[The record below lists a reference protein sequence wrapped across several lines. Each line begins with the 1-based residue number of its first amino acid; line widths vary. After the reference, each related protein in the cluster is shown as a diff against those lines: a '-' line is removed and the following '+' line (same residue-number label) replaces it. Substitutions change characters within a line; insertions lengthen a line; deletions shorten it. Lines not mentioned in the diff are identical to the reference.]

1 MTLNERMNMLQTKFN
16 EKNEGIRDDSEMS
29 NEEYTRMLVNEA
41 YQSSEQALA
50 LKQRITDM
58 ERNQIQSAPN
68 PYSPDFMQF
77 TRESMAKNRGVN
89 SLLEMMNKS
98 NERLSKANEFETK
111 RNIGLARLGL
121 ENFQNQELYQRQ
133 QYEKEKLAKD
143 LLTQAN
149 INTVDDAVNEFGASL
164 LGTENPMNY
173 GFWDNVGANTAGFF
187 GTLSKGLATGVKGF
201 GDAVETGG
209 RVLSRALS
217 WSEDDPNLHRPEDG
231 EGFVANMKMLG
242 RRVAKDWQTSVEND
256 QLTKPFQEALN
267 WGGNKLLEIKR
278 DMRAESLNTLEDL
291 KRQWDQGGILSIEA
305 LSTFL
310 GMAGESF
317 INPETAAVIATGPL
331 GWGAK
336 AAAFAGVATSK
347 AEEMAIDRREA
358 EARMNGLPTTGLY
371 KDQIGLNEFLAQTPY
386 ALGYAGLNYLEING
400 LFKLMGSNFVP
411 KNFLKAD
418 IKQVADYAL
427 KRLPAEEMEAIAK
440 TGFKSAAENA
450 WSLNKLNPFIRKA
463 AEQAPEIVG
472 FGGLAKH
479 IGKQAVKGAV
489 GLAGKAAVR
498 AVPAGALEGGV
509 EYLQTH
515 LELAN
520 ARPDLSDPEKEKL
533 AREAGISGALVGGA
547 IGGTAGV
554 ARGAVQSTYN
564 FTKDSVDNAKHI
576 KSKEANRQ
584 TAQEL
589 AGMSDVKATTRTDSR
604 TPEVQ
609 SALDTIEKYTE
620 DIEDMNDTK
629 VKEISEALS
638 IIGQT
643 NNVDRL
649 SENTQ
654 EVIRNTVNKTLEL
667 RDIADTQERIN
678 RFKTFSALEK
688 VIMSK
693 HLGNTDFIE
702 KFIKGESST
711 YGTSNSRINNAG
723 DDVTEKNYKKFLN
736 LVKTVEESGVLFTK
750 SQANAVRLMASEV
763 KNNILRGYSNEGV
776 SNTSNDVFMFGRT
789 DTKNVKPS
797 MIQYLNALMSKATSK
812 EAIVNIKNRL
822 NSFKVSH
829 ANKLKLARYAKNYI
843 FKDTDGDVITVS
855 IPKLNPSGTIQKTQG
870 QVNKKDV
877 QDSHI
882 FHIHRQANKNKF
894 LQSIDS
900 ELERELNAIQTMEE
914 LANERLGTATTTK
927 AETKQEVKDEP
938 IVKKPSPDEKKQE
951 EVVST
956 KKEQENVK
964 AQPTKNKK
972 TEVNKDTETDEVPF
986 EEDEI
991 SKPNITSDTQVEQEK
1006 TDKDS
1011 LVNSSKEVKNKEK
1024 PTVENSNIVIGRNV
1038 EEAKKLAKE
1047 GKGLYTLRVYTSSDS
1062 GTDTISTLD
1071 KDHHFGNPF
1080 LSTRNFG
1087 SKGVGN
1093 DAEVSQ
1099 MYYDWLTTD
1108 KHNDIEPSRRE
1119 WIREQISKGNLDNV
1133 PLIYYTNTPINHA
1146 KMLDKIVR
1154 DRKQLGLDAK
1164 ETEEVYEEETDS
1176 DKNYTPILEYILPD
1190 EEIAEAVRQKENINS
1205 EGIVKLHE
1213 YFRDAINPEGRFQE
1227 KFDEGREALKKFFG
1241 KAYTDLTM
1249 KLRNIIPMQDTDHN
1263 LLNYT
1268 DSGGHIRIANAVHLL
1283 EDERAR
1289 ASILFRSL
1297 EWLMSSPMNFTNDYF
1312 ETREAIQKLFGIDEV
1327 PQHIVK
1333 ELQRGE
1339 FESSVLED
1347 IGHKVLND
1355 LGVKPLEDKISSEQ
1369 LSLIEQELGLYGVRL
1384 LLSEGYI
1391 TQHSFNRSEIDS
1403 KAENAEA
1410 VITYYKLGKKKIKED
1425 MLKRS
1430 KESNIYK
1437 DFLELADTLKADD
1450 IVVSSYLTEAPEKNF
1465 NRRTYI
1471 KGKGVVPITDVQVDA
1486 LNTIEQTPY
1495 VPLAKEKLAELINN
1509 ASFVRILKKAL
1520 GYKLIGNNEDNSN
1533 YTDPNYVIP
1542 SELDS
1547 VRGKNLEID
1556 NSIEHLQNYL
1566 NSEDSNNP
1574 IYFKAFM
1581 SKNSRYFLASS
1592 TINPQANKLHRFFVV
1607 PKQAMQTY
1615 EIKDGRVDDV
1625 FYQSM
1630 AQAFGFSTDKKSTKE
1645 AIAFGED
1652 LISKMLKM
1660 DEQARLDRVINIL
1673 QRPEKYSLNN
1683 TKIEI
1688 ENPSHAIMGLFAIND
1703 LANAIAENKD
1713 SFDTVLTNEIDAIN
1727 NGLILKT
1734 MQYASSPEIVDNLAA
1749 GGVVF
1754 GTTDI
1759 ARIND
1764 RYAQGENDLYK
1775 LFAKKIAELRDAF
1788 TPKFEH
1794 AFQFLK
1800 IPKSPVLEQMIKKIS
1815 PELIKDL
1822 QEAFTLTDEG
1832 NVSSKAR
1839 SLAKPTSTVFGYGS
1853 GDKSSV
1859 LNLVNELIYGGLRG
1873 VKSLPRLAFEYVYQ
1887 ENKEGEA
1894 AYNLFRDMLL
1904 ETAVANSG
1912 KNSLSPT
1919 QVQAIENEIK
1929 KALVSEKGIMEYK
1942 YTFKVP
1948 KRPSGDYTKITT
1960 VGHALKATYY
1970 SILKTPLINALDKMY
1985 PGMSGINDLI
1995 NTAVNSRLEAQNELY
2010 AKKKQEKL
2018 AKDNKKTLTI
2028 KEDKELWKEVEKEL
2042 PKPFFYFQPKSYKGT
2057 NAKVEM
2063 WDTKK
2068 VINPNFSQTL
2078 GVMRI
2083 NGVDTK
2089 GTFRFVSKTLNGK
2102 EKQRSDVGASANV
2115 GMIHQAD
2122 GVAMANTLNDE
2133 ATKNMGLLP
2142 IHDAV
2147 SVSSKNAKEANQTF
2161 NRVAYKD
2168 SMERDVLEQAVTMA
2182 KGTEVYSTPK
2192 KRGKPVEGLGDRLEL
2207 AHYVSMFNKI
2217 LLKNASV
2224 NYDNIQNGIEG
2235 SEYSEVKTIDS
2246 VKELKNLMATFNY
2259 YEAGDV
2265 GHNLDEKIPEAIEYF
2280 KSKGKEDVVAKL
2292 ERLNRKVNKPITIE
2306 NESKEATKK
2315 DLDNATKE
2323 IREIFSNSDPEVL
2336 GSYIK
2341 QATKTLEQEF
2351 STDYNE
2357 YANVNNINKMSID
2370 LLNLFSSGQVDN
2382 VEQFMREVIYNFDI
2396 DLVFQELPFKDSEQ
2410 AYEKPAVVRQAEKV
2424 LDNSVDALIEA
2435 VHSDIFSP
2443 DSPNYSAVGKYL
2455 LKKETQRVIKDEF
2468 DESIRLF
2475 KEPFIDLAFKLPILF
2490 AKYKENQ
2497 EKLKEIVGDLKTE
2510 AKKVIEKTKNKPNTL
2525 GTSNTERTLF
2535 RDDEVLIEDFDGNVE
2550 KIYEA
2555 QNTVRELDKLDG
2567 VYDEEHSKHLDN
2579 VLKEVV
2585 GVNPEAMKGLKVAL
2599 ENSEANENEGL
2610 YDLSNNKINISSGTN
2625 TSRVSPSRE
2634 ETYAHEI
2641 VHAMTVLGLK
2651 LLGLNSRSGQYLK
2664 AIHRQAI
2671 AKLSVEDF
2679 LPEVS
2684 TGSLEEDM
2692 KLAKRGYDY
2701 LKNNDERGLSEFI
2714 TMGLTNKKLVAK
2726 LKSIEFIQRENK
2738 KEGMNLFERMVEG
2751 VKDLMAN
2758 TFNLITKGAGR
2769 NKTLY
2774 DALLSASMKIAN
2786 ANNKVKATK
2795 AQRISTVGALIK
2807 GVIETGNERINA
2819 KVDNF
2824 IKYLAK
2830 EKLVFDVDMNSKS
2843 FFSRLK
2849 TIANMQILAVIDP
2862 ETREVLYKFLDKIQV
2877 AKYGGSLQTL
2887 SQDFHKPNKFG
2898 RTVEQFIATSNRID
2912 AAKMVERY
2920 ATAKALKEGFTK
2932 EPTKEESQ
2940 ALGKA
2945 IIDTDLD
2952 SLMDRYSLD
2961 DVYNMLSSESALEKE
2976 IKTIQGELQEAVKKD
2991 INLAKVPTKEFMTY
3005 VDNQSTG
3012 LAFYMVTNKVAM
3024 DGQFLNAENIAKM
3037 GETKYSVNKVDN
3049 KVIDLID
3056 KLTTL
3061 KALEMSTGVT
3071 TTLRDMIKTERKGV
3085 QGILTFI
3092 KNYKQDSDRK
3102 LFKNSSFNKVKG
3114 YRSEKL
3120 DNGTDF
3126 LIARAADADELKTEG
3141 YEPISNILDK
3151 DSTDSFSAPRQFY
3164 RNTWISSQPT
3174 WNKAAVK
3181 LTSLQS
3187 KGHTLAD
3194 LYVDDLVKGKNV
3206 SQEEYEKTLKNTT
3219 AKHRASLN
3227 RMFKEIIPPKQDNDI
3242 SLLPIIDSTGHFQQF
3257 RYVMSKALKTTAL
3270 GLDTDV
3276 FENLAIM
3283 ESTKFDKVKTAE
3295 HNAEIAD
3302 AIYEYWEENQDKKKL
3317 TPFVELA
3324 KYSANE
3330 RMRDIYRILPDSFL
3344 DRLKERFAGRPIMIR
3359 KDMINWLFGFR
3370 DIDISKTKP
3379 MQRIQN
3385 KHFRMAF
3392 KIGDALVRKLTKVA
3406 KAEVVVKSTK
3416 TILSNII
3423 SNLNQCI
3430 MQGCTPSQAFKDHME
3445 GINALSE
3452 YRDNAIRLKVLKNKK
3467 KMGEKINEAEYSNLK
3482 RSLNN
3487 SPVKDMIEW
3496 GMFSSIVEDVE
3507 YNDKQDAFDTKID
3520 KVRNRLP
3527 KPLKVG
3533 TDMLFIT
3540 KETTMYQTLAK
3551 VLQYS
3556 DFVSRYAL
3564 KKGLEAQGIKD
3575 KELIRD
3581 TIRDAFINYDLPMSP
3596 LRTALEQRGFFV
3608 FSKFFTRIQKVLTHD
3623 ILGRKPIQGL
3633 LGIIANSKLG
3643 TGLETPFDSSIIT
3656 KNYDVLTSNPVEM
3669 VVNAVTPAGLNYI
3682 PK

>member
-1 MTLNERMNMLQTKFN
+1 MTLNERMSMLQTKFN
-16 EKNEGIRDDSEMS
+16 EKNEGIHNDLEMS

-50 LKQRITDM
+50 LKQRILNM
-58 ERNQIQSAPN
+58 EQNQLQSTPN

-77 TRESMAKNRGVN
+77 THESMAKNKGVN

-98 NERLSKANEFETK
+98 NERISKSDEFETK
-111 RNIGLARLGL
+111 RNISLARLGL
-121 ENFQNQELYQRQ
+121 EKFQNQELRQRQ
-133 QYEKEKLAKD
+133 QYEKEKFAKK

-149 INTVDDAVNEFGASL
+149 INTVDDAVNDFGASL
-164 LGTENPMNY
+164 LGKEDPMNY
-173 GFWDNVGANTAGFF
+173 GFWDNVGANTVEFLGD
-187 GTLSKGLATGVKGF
+187 LSKGLAVGVKGL
-201 GDAVETGG
+201 GDVVETSG
-209 RVLSRALS
+209 RLASRALP
-217 WSEDDPNLHRPEDG
+217 WSEDDPTLHRPEDG

-267 WGGNKLLEIKR
+267 WGGNKLLEAKR
-278 DMRAESLNTLEDL
+278 DMRAESINTLEDL
-291 KRQWDQGGILSIEA
+291 KRQWDQGGILPIEA

-347 AEEMAIDRREA
+347 ASEMALDRREA
-358 EARMNGLPTTGLY
+358 EARMSGLPTNGLY

-472 FGGLAKH
+472 FGGLVKH
-479 IGKQAVKGAV
+479 IGKQAIKGTV

-520 ARPDLSDPEKEKL
+520 ARPDLSDSEKEKL

-554 ARGAVQSTYN
+554 ARGAVQSSYN

-589 AGMSDVKATTRTDSR
+589 AGMSDVKATTRTDNR

-620 DIEDMNDTK
+620 DLEDVNNVK
-629 VKEISEALS
+629 VKEIAEALS

-654 EVIRNTVNKTLEL
+654 EVIRNTVNKALEL
-667 RDIADTQERIN
+667 KNAANNQERIA

-688 VIMSK
+688 VIMSN
-693 HLGNTDFIE
+693 HLGDPKFIE
-702 KFIKGESST
+702 QFIKRDYST
-711 YGTSNSRINNAG
+711 YGTSNSRVNNAE
-723 DDVTEKNYKKFLN
+723 DDVTEKNYKKFLD

-829 ANKLKLARYAKNYI
+829 ANKLKLARYAKNYT

-855 IPKLNPSGTIQKTQG
+855 IPKLNPNGTIQKTQG

-882 FHIHRQANKNKF
+882 FHIHRQAVKNKF
-894 LQSIDS
+894 IQSIDS

-927 AETKQEVKDEP
+927 AETKQEVKDKP
-938 IVKKPSPDEKKQE
+938 IVKKPSSDEKKQE

-964 AQPTKNKK
+964 AQPTKNKE
-972 TEVNKDTETDEVPF
+972 TEVNKDAETDEVPF

-991 SKPNITSDTQVEQEK
+991 SKPSATSDTQVEQEK

-1011 LVNSSKEVKNKEK
+1011 LVNSSKEIKNKEK
-1024 PTVENSNIVIGRNV
+1024 PTVENSNIVIGKDV

-1047 GKGLYTLRVYTSSDS
+1047 GKGL
-1062 GTDTISTLD
+1062 
-1071 KDHHFGNPF
+1071 
-1080 LSTRNFG
+1080 
-1087 SKGVGN
+1087 
-1093 DAEVSQ
+1093 DA
-1099 MYYDWLTTD
+1099 
-1108 KHNDIEPSRRE
+1108 
-1119 WIREQISKGNLDNV
+1119 
-1133 PLIYYTNTPINHA
+1133 
-1146 KMLDKIVR
+1146 
-1154 DRKQLGLDAK
+1154 
-1164 ETEEVYEEETDS
+1164 EEVYEEETDS
-1176 DKNYTPILEYILPD
+1176 DENYTPILENILPE
-1190 EEIAEAVRQKENINS
+1190 EEIAGAVRQQAKIDTKEADEI
-1205 EGIVKLHE
+1205 IKLHE
-1213 YFRDAINPEGRFQE
+1213 HFKDVVNPEGRFQA
-1227 KFDEGREALKKFFG
+1227 KFSKGKEALEKFFG

-1249 KLRNIIPMQDTDHN
+1249 KLRNIIPMQDSDHN

-1268 DSGGHIRIANAVHLL
+1268 DSGGHIRIANAIHLL

-1289 ASILFRSL
+1289 ASVLFRSL

-1312 ETREAIQKLFGIDEV
+1312 ETREAIQKLFGVDEV
-1327 PQHIVK
+1327 PQHIIK

-1339 FESSVLED
+1339 FESSILENL
-1347 IGHKVLND
+1347 GHKVLND
-1355 LGVKPLEDKISSEQ
+1355 LGIKPLEDKISQEQ
-1369 LSLIEQELGLYGVRL
+1369 LSLVEQEIGLYGVRL

-1391 TQHSFNRSEIDS
+1391 TQHSFSRSEIDPN
-1403 KAENAEA
+1403 AENTEA
-1410 VITYYKLGKKKIKED
+1410 NITYYKLGRKKIRED

-1430 KESNIYK
+1430 KDSNIYK
-1437 DFLELADTLKADD
+1437 EFLELADALKTED

-1465 NRRTYI
+1465 KHRTYI
-1471 KGKGVVPITDVQVDA
+1471 KGRGVVPITDVQVDA
-1486 LNTIEQTPY
+1486 LNTIEQTPF
-1495 VPLAKEKLAELINN
+1495 VPLAKEKLTELTNN
-1509 ASFVRILKKAL
+1509 ASFIKILKKAL
-1520 GYKLIGNNEDNSN
+1520 GYKYIVNNEGNDN
-1533 YTDPNYVIP
+1533 YTDPNYILP

-1652 LISKMLKM
+1652 LVNKMLKM
-1660 DEQARLDRVINIL
+1660 DEQARLDRVLDIL

-1703 LANAIAENKD
+1703 LANAIAEGKS

-1734 MQYASSPEIVDNLAA
+1734 MQYASGPEIVDNLAA

-1754 GTTDI
+1754 GTTDTT
-1759 ARIND
+1759 RIND

-1775 LFAKKIAELRDAF
+1775 LFAKKITELKDQF
-1788 TPKFEH
+1788 VPDFGL

-1800 IPKSPVLEQMIKKIS
+1800 TPESKVFEQVINKIT
-1815 PELIKDL
+1815 PELTRDL

-1839 SLAKPTSTVFGYGS
+1839 SLVKPTSTVFGYGS

-1887 ENKEGEA
+1887 GNKEGEA

-1912 KNSLSPT
+1912 KSSLSPT

-1929 KALVSEKGIMEYK
+1929 KALVSDKGIMEYK

-1948 KRPSGDYTKITT
+1948 KKNGGEYTKTT
-1960 VGHALKATYY
+1960 TLGHALKAIYY
-1970 SILKTPLINALDKMY
+1970 SILKNPLIGALDSMY

-2010 AKKKQEKL
+2010 AKKKQEEL
-2018 AKDNKKTLTI
+2018 DRTGKKTLTI
-2028 KEDKELWKEVEKEL
+2028 EEDKKIWEEVEKVL

-2089 GTFRFVSKTLNGK
+2089 SNFKYVSKTLNGK
-2102 EKQRSDVGASANV
+2102 EKQRTDVGASANV

-2122 GVAMANTLNDE
+2122 GVAMANTLNNK
-2133 ATKNMGLLP
+2133 ATKDMGLLP

-2147 SVSSKNAKEANQTF
+2147 SVSSKNAKEANQVF
-2161 NRVAYKD
+2161 NKVSYED

-2182 KGTEVYSTPK
+2182 RGTEVYSVPTK
-2192 KRGKPVEGLGDRLEL
+2192 WGKQVEHLGDNLER

-2217 LLKNASV
+2217 LLQNASV

-2246 VKELKNLMATFNY
+2246 VEELKSLMATFNY
-2259 YEAGDV
+2259 YGDSESI
-2265 GHNLDEKIPEAIEYF
+2265 HDLDEKLPKAIEYF
-2280 KSKGKEDVVAKL
+2280 KSKGKDDVVAKL
-2292 ERLNRKVNKPITIE
+2292 ERINRKVNKTTVTE
-2306 NESKEATKK
+2306 KVSKEATKQ
-2315 DLDNATKE
+2315 DLDDATKE
-2323 IREIFSNSDPEVL
+2323 VKEIFSNSDPEVL
-2336 GSYIK
+2336 NSYIE
-2341 QATKTLEQEF
+2341 QTTK
-2351 STDYNE
+2351 D
-2357 YANVNNINKMSID
+2357 
-2370 LLNLFSSGQVDN
+2370 
-2382 VEQFMREVIYNFDI
+2382 
-2396 DLVFQELPFKDSEQ
+2396 
-2410 AYEKPAVVRQAEKV
+2410 
-2424 LDNSVDALIEA
+2424 
-2435 VHSDIFSP
+2435 
-2443 DSPNYSAVGKYL
+2443 
-2455 LKKETQRVIKDEF
+2455 
-2468 DESIRLF
+2468 
-2475 KEPFIDLAFKLPILF
+2475 
-2490 AKYKENQ
+2490 
-2497 EKLKEIVGDLKTE
+2497 
-2510 AKKVIEKTKNKPNTL
+2510 TL
-2525 GTSNTERTLF
+2525 GTSNTQRTLF

-2567 VYDEEHSKHLDN
+2567 VHDEEHSKHLDQ

-2625 TSRVSPSRE
+2625 TLRTSPSRE

-2641 VHAMTVLGLK
+2641 IHAMTVMGLK
-2651 LLGLNSRSGQYLK
+2651 ISGLNSRVGQYLK
-2664 AIHRQAI
+2664 TIHKQAI
-2671 AKLSVEDF
+2671 ARLTVENF

-2684 TGSLEEDM
+2684 SGNFEEDM
-2692 KLAKRGYDY
+2692 KIAKRDY
-2701 LKNNDERGLSEFI
+2701 NYFKNNDERGLSEFI

-2726 LKSIEFIQRENK
+2726 LKSIEFIQRENRK
-2738 KEGMNLFERMVEG
+2738 QGMNLFERMVEG

-2758 TFNLITKGAGR
+2758 AFNLITKGVGR
-2769 NKTLY
+2769 NKSLY
-2774 DALLSASMKIAN
+2774 DTLLSASMKIAN
-2786 ANNKVKATK
+2786 ANNKAKAAK

-2819 KVDNF
+2819 KVEEF
-2824 IKYLAK
+2824 IKDLV
-2830 EKLVFDVDMNSKS
+2830 ENKLVLNVDTNP
-2843 FFSRLK
+2843 K
-2849 TIANMQILAVIDP
+2849 TWFGKIKLIAAAQTLGALDSD
-2862 ETREVLYKFLDKIQV
+2862 TRERYYKLLDRLNI
-2877 AKYGGSLQTL
+2877 ARYGDSLQTL
-2887 SQDFHKPNKFG
+2887 SQDFHKPDKFG

-2912 AAKMVERY
+2912 AAKMVERV
-2920 ATAKALKEGFTK
+2920 AVTKALKEGFKT
-2932 EPTKEESQ
+2932 EPTKEQSQ

-2945 IIDTDLD
+2945 VIDTDLE
-2952 SLMDRYSLD
+2952 SLMDRYTLD
-2961 DVYNMLSSESALEKE
+2961 DVYRIISSETEMNKE
-2976 IKTIQGELQEAVKKD
+2976 IKTLKDELQEAVRAD
-2991 INLAKVPTKEFMTY
+2991 TNLAKVPTKEFMTY
-3005 VDNQSTG
+3005 VENQTNG
-3012 LAFYMVTNKVAM
+3012 LAYYMVTNKVAL

-3037 GETKYSVNKVDN
+3037 GETKYATNKTSEKTV
-3049 KVIDLID
+3049 DLID
-3056 KLTTL
+3056 KLITL
-3061 KALEMSTGVT
+3061 KALKMSDTVT
-3071 TTLRDMIKTERKGV
+3071 PTLKSMLKNERE
-3085 QGILTFI
+3085 GIQKLLTFI
-3092 KNYKQDSDRK
+3092 GNYKQDADRK

-3114 YRSEKL
+3114 YRPEKL
-3120 DNGTDF
+3120 DNSTDF
-3126 LIARAADADELKTEG
+3126 LIARVADEQELKTEG
-3141 YEPISNILDK
+3141 YEPISEALLK
-3151 DSTDSFSAPRQFY
+3151 DDTDSFSAPRRFY

-3206 SQEEYEKTLKNTT
+3206 SQEDYEKTLKNTT
-3219 AKHRASLN
+3219 AKHKASLAK
-3227 RMFKEIIPPKQDNDI
+3227 MFTQEFTIGAKQDI
-3242 SLLPIIDSTGHFQQF
+3242 SLLPIVDATGHFQQF
-3257 RYVMSKALKTTAL
+3257 RYVMSKALKTTVL

-3302 AIYEYWEENQDKKKL
+3302 AIYEYWEEHQGKKNL
-3317 TPFVELA
+3317 TPFVELS
-3324 KYSANE
+3324 KYSTNK

-3359 KDMINWLFGFR
+3359 KDMTNWLFGFR
-3370 DIDISKTKP
+3370 DIDVSKTKP
-3379 MQRIQN
+3379 VQMIQN

-3392 KIGDALVRKLTKVA
+3392 KIGDALVKKLTKVA
-3406 KAEVVVKSTK
+3406 KAEVVVKSVK
-3416 TILSNII
+3416 TITSNII

-3430 MQGCTPSQAFKDHME
+3430 MQGCTPSQAFKDHLE

-3467 KMGEKINEAEYSNLK
+3467 KMGERINEAEYNNLK

-3496 GMFSSIVEDVE
+3496 GMFSSIVEDIE
-3507 YNDKQDAFDTKID
+3507 YNDTKDAFDTKID
-3520 KVRNRLP
+3520 KFRDKLP

-3564 KKGLEAQGIKD
+3564 KKGLEAQGIQD

-3623 ILGRKPIQGL
+3623 ILGKKPIQGL
-3633 LGIIANSKLG
+3633 FGILVNSKLG
-3643 TGLETPFDSSIIT
+3643 TGLETPFDSSVIT
-3656 KNYDVLTSNPVEM
+3656 KNYDVLMSNPAEM

>member
-1 MTLNERMNMLQTKFN
+1 MTLNERMNMLRTKFD
-16 EKNEGIRDDSEMS
+16 EKNKDIYADENETS
-29 NEEYTRMLVNEA
+29 NADYARMMVEEA
-41 YQSSEQALA
+41 YRPTEQALN
-50 LKQRITDM
+50 LQQRVLDM
-58 ERNQIQSAPN
+58 EQRQLITAPN
-68 PYSPDFMQF
+68 PHTPDMMSL
-77 TRESMAKNRGVN
+77 TTESMLKKGRGVN
-89 SLLEMMNKS
+89 STLKDLQQLS
-98 NERLSKANEFETK
+98 NDISKADEFENRRELSLTK
-111 RNIGLARLGL
+111 LGL
-121 ENFQNQELYQRQ
+121 ERLRNLGEYQKY
-133 QYEKEKLAKD
+133 QYEKERATKD
-143 LLTQAN
+143 LVTLAN
-149 INTVDDAVNEFGASL
+149 INTANDAVNGFGASL
-164 LGTENPMNY
+164 LSNEDPMNY
-173 GFWDNVGANTAGFF
+173 GFWDNVKANTVGFL
-187 GTLSKGLATGVKGF
+187 GNLSKGLAVGVKGF
-201 GDAVETGG
+201 GDVVETSG
-209 RVLSRALS
+209 RLASRALP
-217 WSEDDPNLHRPEDG
+217 WSEDDPTLRRPEDG

-256 QLTKPFQEALN
+256 QITKPFQEAFN
-267 WGGNKLLEIKR
+267 WGGNKLLEAKR
-278 DMRAESLNTLEDL
+278 DIRAESINTLEDL
-291 KRQWDQGGILSIEA
+291 KRQWDQGGILPIEA

-347 AEEMAIDRREA
+347 ASEMALDRREA
-358 EARMNGLPTTGLY
+358 EARMNGLPTNGLY

-440 TGFKSAAENA
+440 TGFKNATESA

-479 IGKQAVKGAV
+479 IGKQAVKGTI

-576 KSKEANRQ
+576 KSKEANKQ

-589 AGMSDVKATTRTDSR
+589 AGMSDVKATTKTDTR

-620 DIEDMNDTK
+620 DLEDVNNAK
-629 VKEISEALS
+629 VKEIAEALS

-654 EVIRNTVNKTLEL
+654 EVIRNTVNKALEL
-667 RDIADTQERIN
+667 KNAANNQERIA

-688 VIMSK
+688 VIMSN
-693 HLGNTDFIE
+693 HLGDPKFIE
-702 KFIKGESST
+702 QFIKRDYST
-711 YGTSNSRINNAG
+711 YGTSNSRVNNAE
-723 DDVTEKNYKKFLN
+723 DDVTEKNYKKFLD

-829 ANKLKLARYAKNYI
+829 ANKLKLARYAKNYT

-855 IPKLNPSGTIQKTQG
+855 IPKLNPNGTIQKTQG

-882 FHIHRQANKNKF
+882 FHIHRQAVKNKF

-914 LANERLGTATTTK
+914 LADERLGTATRAK
-927 AETKQEVKDEP
+927 PEPKQEPKQEVKDEP
-938 IVKKPSPDEKKQE
+938 IVKKSSSDEKKNEEKEVTLTPKTAYAKKDQAKADQANAYIGYGVEGSSTAQYAKDFKGKKPVNEEIEPNGDTRAFVSVNGGGKASKEVINKTVKKAE
-951 EVVST
+951 EVLEAGGTVIMDNDEHKSRSYNT
-956 KKEQENVK
+956 GERAVQDTLEKHGY
-964 AQPTKNKK
+964 KK
-972 TEVNKDTETDEVPF
+972 TKYKDRNEFTKVDEVPF
-986 EEDEI
+986 EEDDTSTQIEQEQV
-991 SKPNITSDTQVEQEK
+991 SKDSSVSNPKKIKNEEKPSVEQ
-1006 TDKDS
+1006 S
-1011 LVNSSKEVKNKEK
+1011 NSVVSK
-1024 PTVENSNIVIGRNV
+1024 GV
-1038 EEAKKLAKE
+1038 EEAKE
-1047 GKGLYTLRVYTSSDS
+1047 
-1062 GTDTISTLD
+1062 
-1071 KDHHFGNPF
+1071 
-1080 LSTRNFG
+1080 
-1087 SKGVGN
+1087 
-1093 DAEVSQ
+1093 
-1099 MYYDWLTTD
+1099 
-1108 KHNDIEPSRRE
+1108 IE
-1119 WIREQISKGNLDNV
+1119 K
-1133 PLIYYTNTPINHA
+1133 A
-1146 KMLDKIVR
+1146 
-1154 DRKQLGLDAK
+1154 
-1164 ETEEVYEEETDS
+1164 YEEEETVS

-1190 EEIAEAVRQKENINS
+1190 EEIAEAVRQRTNVDTEESN
-1205 EGIVKLHE
+1205 GIVKLHE
-1213 YFRDAINPEGRFQE
+1213 YFKDVVTPERRFQNE
-1227 KFDEGREALKKFFG
+1227 FDEGRKALEKFFG

-1249 KLRNIIPMQDTDHN
+1249 KLRNVIPMQDSDHN

-1327 PQHIVK
+1327 PQYIIK
-1333 ELQRGE
+1333 ELQKGE
-1339 FESSVLED
+1339 FESSILED

-1355 LGVKPLEDKISSEQ
+1355 LGVKPLEDKISPEQ

-1430 KESNIYK
+1430 KDSNIYK
-1437 DFLELADTLKADD
+1437 DFLELADALKAED

-1509 ASFVRILKKAL
+1509 ASFIKILKKAL
-1520 GYKLIGNNEDNSN
+1520 GYKPIVNNEGNDN
-1533 YTDPNYVIP
+1533 YTDTNYILP

-1574 IYFKAFM
+1574 IYFKAFI

-1615 EIKDGRVDDV
+1615 EIKDGMVDDV

-1652 LISKMLKM
+1652 LVSKMLKM
-1660 DEQARLDRVINIL
+1660 DEQARLDRVLDIL

-1688 ENPSHAIMGLFAIND
+1688 ENPSHAIMGLFAINA

-1713 SFDTVLTNEIDAIN
+1713 SFNTVLTNEIDAIN
-1727 NGLILKT
+1727 NGLILKS
-1734 MQYASSPEIVDNLAA
+1734 MQYASSPDVVDNLAA

-1754 GTTDI
+1754 GTTDT

-1775 LFAKKIAELRDAF
+1775 LFAKKITELRDAF
-1788 TPKFEH
+1788 TPNFEH

-1800 IPKSPVLEQMIKKIS
+1800 IPKSEVLEQMINKIA

-1832 NVSSKAR
+1832 NISSKAR

-1887 ENKEGEA
+1887 GNKEGEA

-1929 KALVSEKGIMEYK
+1929 KALVSEKGIMEYR

-1948 KRPSGDYTKITT
+1948 KRDGGDYTKITT
-1960 VGHALKATYY
+1960 LGHALKATYY
-1970 SILKTPLINALDKMY
+1970 SILKSPLINALDKMY
-1985 PGMSGINDLI
+1985 PGMSFINDLI

-2089 GTFRFVSKTLNGK
+2089 SSFKYVSKTLNGK

-2142 IHDAV
+2142 IHDAI
-2147 SVSSKNAKEANQTF
+2147 SVSSKNATEANQVF
-2161 NRVAYKD
+2161 NRVAYED

-2182 KGTEVYSTPK
+2182 RGTEVYSTPK
-2192 KRGKPVEGLGDRLEL
+2192 KRGKPIEGLGDRLEL
-2207 AHYVSMFNKI
+2207 AHYVAVFNKI
-2217 LLKNASV
+2217 LLQNASV

-2235 SEYSEVKTIDS
+2235 SEYSEVKTIDN
-2246 VKELKNLMATFNY
+2246 VEELKNLMATFMYDFEGVVDSDLNT
-2259 YEAGDV
+2259 
-2265 GHNLDEKIPEAIEYF
+2265 KIPEAIEYF
-2280 KSKGKEDVVAKL
+2280 KSKGKDDVVSKL
-2292 ERLNRKVNKPITIE
+2292 ERINRKVNKTPVTE
-2306 NESKEATKK
+2306 KVSKEATKQ

-2323 IREIFSNSDPEVL
+2323 IKEVFSNSDPEVL
-2336 GSYIK
+2336 DSYIE
-2341 QATKTLEQEF
+2341 QATK
-2351 STDYNE
+2351 D
-2357 YANVNNINKMSID
+2357 
-2370 LLNLFSSGQVDN
+2370 
-2382 VEQFMREVIYNFDI
+2382 
-2396 DLVFQELPFKDSEQ
+2396 
-2410 AYEKPAVVRQAEKV
+2410 
-2424 LDNSVDALIEA
+2424 
-2435 VHSDIFSP
+2435 
-2443 DSPNYSAVGKYL
+2443 
-2455 LKKETQRVIKDEF
+2455 
-2468 DESIRLF
+2468 
-2475 KEPFIDLAFKLPILF
+2475 
-2490 AKYKENQ
+2490 
-2497 EKLKEIVGDLKTE
+2497 
-2510 AKKVIEKTKNKPNTL
+2510 TL

-2535 RDDEVLIEDFDGNVE
+2535 RDDEVLIEDFDGNIE

-2567 VYDEEHSKHLDN
+2567 VYDEEHSKHLDK

-2664 AIHRQAI
+2664 AVHKQAI

-2684 TGSLEEDM
+2684 TGNLEEDM

-2786 ANNKVKATK
+2786 ANNKVKAAK
-2795 AQRISTVGALIK
+2795 AQKISTVGALIK

-2819 KVDNF
+2819 KVDEF
-2824 IKYLAK
+2824 IKDLV
-2830 EKLVFDVDMNSKS
+2830 ENKLVLNVDTNP
-2843 FFSRLK
+2843 K
-2849 TIANMQILAVIDP
+2849 TWFGKIKLIAAAQTLGALDP
-2862 ETREVLYKFLDKIQV
+2862 DTRERYYKLLDRLNI
-2877 AKYGGSLQTL
+2877 ARYGDSLQTL
-2887 SQDFHKPNKFG
+2887 SQDFHKPDKFG

-2961 DVYNMLSSESALEKE
+2961 DVYDMLSSESALENE
-2976 IKTIQGELQEAVKKD
+2976 IKNIRSELQEAARKD
-2991 INLAKVPTKEFMTY
+2991 INLAKVPTKEFIMY
-3005 VDNQSTG
+3005 ADNQSTG
-3012 LAFYMVTNKVAM
+3012 LAYYMVTNKVAM

-3037 GETKYSVNKVDN
+3037 GETKYSVSKVDS

-3071 TTLRDMIKTERKGV
+3071 ATLRDMIKTERKGV

-3126 LIARAADADELKTEG
+3126 LIARVADADELKTEG
-3141 YEPISNILDK
+3141 YEPISNVLDK

-3194 LYVDDLVKGKNV
+3194 LYVDDLVKGTNV

-3302 AIYEYWEENQDKKKL
+3302 AIYEYWEENQNKKKL

-3324 KYSANE
+3324 KYSTNE

-3370 DIDISKTKP
+3370 DIDVSKTKP
-3379 MQRIQN
+3379 VQTIQN

-3467 KMGEKINEAEYSNLK
+3467 KMGEKINEAEYNNLK

-3487 SPVKDMIEW
+3487 SLVKDMIEW

-3520 KVRNRLP
+3520 KVRNKLP

-3643 TGLETPFDSSIIT
+3643 TGLETPFDSSVIT
-3656 KNYDVLTSNPVEM
+3656 KNYDVLMSNPVEM

>member
-1 MTLNERMNMLQTKFN
+1 MTLNERMKMLRTKFD
-16 EKNEGIRDDSEMS
+16 EKNKDIYADENETS
-29 NEEYTRMLVNEA
+29 NADYARMMVEEA
-41 YQSSEQALA
+41 YRPTEQALN
-50 LKQRITDM
+50 LQQRILDM
-58 ERNQIQSAPN
+58 EQRQLITAPN
-68 PYSPDFMQF
+68 PHTPDMMSL
-77 TRESMAKNRGVN
+77 TMESMLKKGRGVN
-89 SLLEMMNKS
+89 STLKDLQQLS
-98 NERLSKANEFETK
+98 NDMSRADEFENK
-111 RNIGLARLGL
+111 RELGLAKLGL
-121 ENFQNQELYQRQ
+121 ERLRNLGEYQKY
-133 QYEKEKLAKD
+133 QYEKERATKNLV
-143 LLTQAN
+143 TQAN
-149 INTVDDAVNEFGASL
+149 INTVDDAVNGFGASL
-164 LGTENPMNY
+164 LSNEDPMNY
-173 GFWDNVGANTAGFF
+173 GFWNNVGANTVGFL

-201 GDAVETGG
+201 GDVVETSG
-209 RVLSRALS
+209 RLASRALP
-217 WSEDDPNLHRPEDG
+217 WSEDDPTLHRPEDG
-231 EGFVANMKMLG
+231 EDFVANMKMLG
-242 RRVAKDWQTSVEND
+242 RHVAKDWQTSVEND

-267 WGGNKLLEIKR
+267 WGGNKLLEAKR

-291 KRQWDQGGILSIEA
+291 KRLWNRDEILPIEA

-336 AAAFAGVATSK
+336 AAALAGVATSK
-347 AEEMAIDRREA
+347 AGEMVLDRREA
-358 EARMNGLPTTGLY
+358 EARMNGLNTSNLY
-371 KDQIGLNEFLAQTPY
+371 KDQISLNEFLAQTPY

-576 KSKEANRQ
+576 KSKEANKQ
-584 TAQEL
+584 IAQEL
-589 AGMSDVKATTRTDSR
+589 AEMSDVKATTKTDNR

-609 SALDTIEKYTE
+609 SALDLIEKYVG
-620 DIEDMNDTK
+620 DTARITQSE
-629 VKEISEALS
+629 VNAISNALG

-649 SENTQ
+649 SPNTQ
-654 EVIRNTVNKTLEL
+654 EVIKNTYNKALDL
-667 RDIADTQERIN
+667 
-678 RFKTFSALEK
+678 KTPENKEKFNSWFFALSNLEK
-688 VIMSK
+688 IIVTRHMSNPK
-693 HLGNTDFIE
+693 FIE
-702 KFIKGESST
+702 QFIKGDSST
-711 YGTSNSRINNAG
+711 YGTSNSRVNNTG

-797 MIQYLNALMSKATSK
+797 MIQYLNALMSRATSK

-882 FHIHRQANKNKF
+882 FHIHRQAVKNKF
-894 LQSIDS
+894 IQSIDS
-900 ELERELNAIQTMEE
+900 ELEQELNAIQTMEE
-914 LANERLGTATTTK
+914 LADERLGTATRVNP
-927 AETKQEVKDEP
+927 EPKQNVKGEP
-938 IVKKPSPDEKKQE
+938 IIKKPSSDEKEHE
-951 EVVST
+951 EKVTST
-956 KKEQENVK
+956 KKGQENVK
-964 AQPTKNKK
+964 VQPTESKETK
-972 TEVNKDTETDEVPF
+972 VNKDVEVSEVPF
-986 EEDEI
+986 EENDTSFEIQEHPDGGYRERTIENVRRSDATIAFAQNFNTPGEILTRNTAKSEHKPYLAIDIDKNGEIDIESAVRTIVPFLKQYKARNINIAGNAISRMSQTTQEKLDEAI
-991 SKPNITSDTQVEQEK
+991 YKTLEGVNEKYILKSVRSGGQTGVDEAGAKAGRNLNIKTTVLAPKGYLFTGGSGKEAFEARFNEKANESNTSTEQEK
-1006 TDKDS
+1006 GSKDS
-1011 LVNSSKEVKNKEK
+1011 LTTEHRETKKEEK
-1024 PTVENSNIVIGRNV
+1024 PNV
-1038 EEAKKLAKE
+1038 EQSDIIVGKGVEGAKKLAKE

-1062 GTDTISTLD
+1062 GTDIIPTLD

-1080 LSTRNFG
+1080 FSTRNFG
-1087 SKGVGN
+1087 SKGVGT
-1093 DAEVSQ
+1093 DTEVSQ

-1108 KHNDIEPSRRE
+1108 KHNDVEPNRRE
-1119 WIREQISKGNLDNV
+1119 WIREQISNGNLDNV
-1133 PLIYYTNTPINHA
+1133 PLIYYANTPVNHA
-1146 KMLDKIVR
+1146 KMLNKIVR
-1154 DRKQLGLDAK
+1154 NRKELGLDTK
-1164 ETEEVYEEETDS
+1164 KTKEEEAFLA
-1176 DKNYTPILEYILPD
+1176 KNYTPILEYILPD
-1190 EEIAEAVRQKENINS
+1190 EEIAEAVRQRTNIDTEESN
-1205 EGIVKLHE
+1205 GIVKLHE

-1227 KFDEGREALKKFFG
+1227 KFDEGREALEKFFG

-1249 KLRNIIPMQDTDHN
+1249 KLRNVIPMQDTDHN

-1268 DSGGHIRIANAVHLL
+1268 DSVGHIRIANAVHLL

-1327 PQHIVK
+1327 PQHIIK

-1339 FESSVLED
+1339 FESSILED

-1355 LGVKPLEDKISSEQ
+1355 LGVKPLEDKISQEQ

-1403 KAENAEA
+1403 KAENGEA

-1430 KESNIYK
+1430 KDSNIYK
-1437 DFLELADTLKADD
+1437 DFLELADALKADD
-1450 IVVSSYLTEAPEKNF
+1450 IAVSSYLTEAPEKNF

-1486 LNTIEQTPY
+1486 LNTIEQTPF
-1495 VPLAKEKLAELINN
+1495 VPLAKEKLTSLMNN
-1509 ASFVRILKKAL
+1509 ASFIKILKKAL
-1520 GYKLIGNNEDNSN
+1520 GYKHIANNEANDN
-1533 YTDPNYVIP
+1533 YTDSNYVLP
-1542 SELDS
+1542 SDLDS

-1615 EIKDGRVDDV
+1615 EIKGGRVDDV

-1652 LISKMLKM
+1652 LVSKMLKM
-1660 DEQARLDRVINIL
+1660 DEQARLDRVIDIL

-1703 LANAIAENKD
+1703 LANVIAENKN
-1713 SFDTVLTNEIDAIN
+1713 SFDTVLTTEIDAIN
-1727 NGLILKT
+1727 NGLILKS
-1734 MQYASSPEIVDNLAA
+1734 MQYASSPDVVDNLAA

-1754 GTTDI
+1754 GTTDT

-1775 LFAKKIAELRDAF
+1775 LFAKKITELRDAF
-1788 TPKFEH
+1788 TPNFEH

-1800 IPKSPVLEQMIKKIS
+1800 IPKSEVLEQMINKIA

-1859 LNLVNELIYGGLRG
+1859 LNLVNELIYGRLRG
-1873 VKSLPRLAFEYVYQ
+1873 IKSLPRLAFEYVYQ
-1887 ENKEGEA
+1887 GNKEGEA

-1948 KRPSGDYTKITT
+1948 KRGGGDYTKITT
-1960 VGHALKATYY
+1960 LGHALKATYY

-1985 PGMSGINDLI
+1985 LGMSFINDLV

-2063 WDTKK
+2063 WDTRK

-2089 GTFRFVSKTLNGK
+2089 SSFKYVSKTLNGK

-2133 ATKNMGLLP
+2133 ATKDMGLLP

-2161 NRVAYKD
+2161 NRVAYED

-2182 KGTEVYSTPK
+2182 RGTEAYSTPK
-2192 KRGKPVEGLGDRLEL
+2192 KRGKPVEGLGNRLEL
-2207 AHYVSMFNKI
+2207 AHYVSAFNKI
-2217 LLKNASV
+2217 LLQNASV

-2246 VKELKNLMATFNY
+2246 VEELKNLMATFMYDFEGVVDSDLNI
-2259 YEAGDV
+2259 
-2265 GHNLDEKIPEAIEYF
+2265 KIPEAIEYF
-2280 KSKGKEDVVAKL
+2280 KSKGKDDVVSKL
-2292 ERLNRKVNKPITIE
+2292 ERINRKVNKSTTIE
-2306 NESKEATKK
+2306 KESKEATKE

-2323 IREIFSNSDPEVL
+2323 VKEIFSNSDPEVL
-2336 GSYIK
+2336 DSYIE
-2341 QATKTLEQEF
+2341 QATK
-2351 STDYNE
+2351 
-2357 YANVNNINKMSID
+2357 
-2370 LLNLFSSGQVDN
+2370 
-2382 VEQFMREVIYNFDI
+2382 
-2396 DLVFQELPFKDSEQ
+2396 
-2410 AYEKPAVVRQAEKV
+2410 
-2424 LDNSVDALIEA
+2424 DA
-2435 VHSDIFSP
+2435 
-2443 DSPNYSAVGKYL
+2443 
-2455 LKKETQRVIKDEF
+2455 
-2468 DESIRLF
+2468 
-2475 KEPFIDLAFKLPILF
+2475 
-2490 AKYKENQ
+2490 
-2497 EKLKEIVGDLKTE
+2497 
-2510 AKKVIEKTKNKPNTL
+2510 L

-2664 AIHRQAI
+2664 AIHKQAI
-2671 AKLSVEDF
+2671 SKLSVEDF

-2714 TMGLTNKKLVAK
+2714 TMGLTNKKLVSK

-2758 TFNLITKGAGR
+2758 AFNLITKGAGR

-2786 ANNKVKATK
+2786 ANNKVKAAK

-2807 GVIETGNERINA
+2807 GVIETGNERINT
-2819 KVDNF
+2819 KVDDF
-2824 IKYLAK
+2824 IKDLVENK
-2830 EKLVFDVDMNSKS
+2830 IVLRVNTNPKTWFGKIKLIVAAQT
-2843 FFSRLK
+2843 LG
-2849 TIANMQILAVIDP
+2849 ALDP
-2862 ETREVLYKFLDKIQV
+2862 DTRERYYKLLDRLNI
-2877 AKYGGSLQTL
+2877 ARYGDSLQTL
-2887 SQDFHKPNKFG
+2887 SQDFHKPDKFG

-2961 DVYNMLSSESALEKE
+2961 DVHDMLSSESALENE
-2976 IKTIQGELQEAVKKD
+2976 IKTIRNELQEAIRKD

-3005 VDNQSTG
+3005 IDNQSNG
-3012 LAFYMVTNKVAM
+3012 LAYYMVTNKVAM

-3037 GETKYSVNKVDN
+3037 GETKYSVNKVDS

-3071 TTLRDMIKTERKGV
+3071 STLRDMIKTERKGV

-3126 LIARAADADELKTEG
+3126 LIARVADADELKTEG

-3324 KYSANE
+3324 KYSTNE

-3467 KMGEKINEAEYSNLK
+3467 KMGEKINEAEYNNLK

-3496 GMFSSIVEDVE
+3496 GMFSSVVEDVE

-3520 KVRNRLP
+3520 KVRNRLL

-3669 VVNAVTPAGLNYI
+3669 VVNAITPAGLNYI

>member
-1 MTLNERMNMLQTKFN
+1 MTLNERMNMLRTKFD
-16 EKNEGIRDDSEMS
+16 EKNKDIYADENETS
-29 NEEYTRMLVNEA
+29 NADYARMMVEEA
-41 YQSSEQALA
+41 YRPTEQALN
-50 LKQRITDM
+50 LQQRVLDM
-58 ERNQIQSAPN
+58 EQRQLITTPN
-68 PYSPDFMQF
+68 PHTPDMMSL
-77 TRESMAKNRGVN
+77 TMESMLKKGRGVN
-89 SLLEMMNKS
+89 STLKDLQQLSNDISKS
-98 NERLSKANEFETK
+98 DEFEN
-111 RNIGLARLGL
+111 RRELSLAKLGL
-121 ENFQNQELYQRQ
+121 ERLRNVGEYQKY
-133 QYEKEKLAKD
+133 QYEKERATKD
-143 LLTQAN
+143 LVTLAN
-149 INTVDDAVNEFGASL
+149 INTANDAVNGFGASL
-164 LGTENPMNY
+164 LSNEDPMNY
-173 GFWDNVGANTAGFF
+173 GFWNNIGANTAGFL

-209 RVLSRALS
+209 RVLSRALP
-217 WSEDDPNLHRPEDG
+217 WSEDDPTLHRPEDG

-267 WGGNKLLEIKR
+267 WGGNKLLEAKR

-291 KRQWDQGGILSIEA
+291 KRLWNRDEILPIEA

-347 AEEMAIDRREA
+347 AGEMALDRREA
-358 EARMNGLPTTGLY
+358 EARMNGLNTSNLY

-411 KNFLKAD
+411 KNLLKAD

-479 IGKQAVKGAV
+479 IGKQVIKGTV

-564 FTKDSVDNAKHI
+564 FSKDSIDNAKHI
-576 KSKEANRQ
+576 KSKEANKQ

-589 AGMSDVKATTRTDSR
+589 AGMSDVKATTKTDNR

-609 SALDTIEKYTE
+609 SALDLIEQHVENTAQITDAE
-620 DIEDMNDTK
+620 VN
-629 VKEISEALS
+629 ALS
-638 IIGQT
+638 NALGIIGQT

-649 SENTQ
+649 SPNTQ
-654 EVIRNTVNKTLEL
+654 EVIKNTFNKALDLNTAKSKEEFASRFNAMSSLE
-667 RDIADTQERIN
+667 RTIISRQ
-678 RFKTFSALEK
+678 
-688 VIMSK
+688 
-693 HLGNTDFIE
+693 HLSDPKFIE
-702 KFIKGESST
+702 QFIKGSNST
-711 YGTSNSRINNAG
+711 YGTSNSRTNN
-723 DDVTEKNYKKFLN
+723 DNSITERNYKKFLE
-736 LVKTVEESGVLFTK
+736 LVKTVEESGTLFTNK
-750 SQANAVRLMASEV
+750 QANAIRLMASEV
-763 KNNILRGYSNEGV
+763 KNNILRGYNNEGIT
-776 SNTSNDVFMFGRT
+776 NTSNDVFMFGKT

-829 ANKLKLARYAKNYI
+829 ANKLKLARYAKNYT

-855 IPKLNPSGTIQKTQG
+855 IPKLNPNGTIQKTQG

-894 LQSIDS
+894 IQSIDS

-914 LANERLGTATTTK
+914 LADERLGTTTK
-927 AETKQEVKDEP
+927 AKPEPKQESKQEVKDEP
-938 IVKKPSPDEKKQE
+938 IVKKPSSDEKEHE
-951 EVVST
+951 EKVTST

-964 AQPTKNKK
+964 VQSTESKETK
-972 TEVNKDTETDEVPF
+972 VNKDVEVSEVPF
-986 EEDEI
+986 EEDD
-991 SKPNITSDTQVEQEK
+991 TSTQIKQEK
-1006 TDKDS
+1006 VSKDS
-1011 LVNSSKEVKNKEK
+1011 SVNNPKEIKNEER
-1024 PTVENSNIVIGRNV
+1024 PTVEQSNIIVGKNV

-1047 GKGLYTLRVYTSSDS
+1047 GKGLYTLRVYSSSDS
-1062 GTDTISTLD
+1062 GIDTIPTLD

-1080 LSTRNFG
+1080 LSTRNFS
-1087 SKGVGN
+1087 SKGIGN

-1108 KHNDIEPSRRE
+1108 KYNDIEPNRRE
-1119 WIREQISKGNLDNV
+1119 WIREQISNGNLDNV
-1133 PLIYYTNTPINHA
+1133 PLVYYADTPINHA

-1154 DRKQLGLDAK
+1154 DRKQLGLDTK
-1164 ETEEVYEEETDS
+1164 ETEEETVS

-1190 EEIAEAVRQKENINS
+1190 EEIAEAVRQRTNVDTEESN
-1205 EGIVKLHE
+1205 GIVKLHE
-1213 YFRDAINPEGRFQE
+1213 YFKDVVTPEGRFQND
-1227 KFDEGREALKKFFG
+1227 FDEGRKALEKFFG

-1249 KLRNIIPMQDTDHN
+1249 KLRNVIPMQDSDHN

-1327 PQHIVK
+1327 PQHIIK

-1339 FESSVLED
+1339 FESSILED

-1430 KESNIYK
+1430 KDSNIYK
-1437 DFLELADTLKADD
+1437 DFLELADALKAND
-1450 IVVSSYLTEAPEKNF
+1450 IVVFSYLTEAPEKNF

-1495 VPLAKEKLAELINN
+1495 VPLAKEKLTSLMNN
-1509 ASFVRILKKAL
+1509 ASFIKILKKAL
-1520 GYKLIGNNEDNSN
+1520 GYKPIVNNEDNSN
-1533 YTDPNYVIP
+1533 YTDPNYVLP

-1592 TINPQANKLHRFFVV
+1592 TINPQSNKLHRFFVV
-1607 PKQAMQTY
+1607 PEQAMQTY

-1625 FYQSM
+1625 FYQSI

-1652 LISKMLKM
+1652 LVSKMLKM
-1660 DEQARLDRVINIL
+1660 DEQARLDRVIDIL

-1727 NGLILKT
+1727 NGLILKS
-1734 MQYASSPEIVDNLAA
+1734 MQYASSPDVVDNLAA

-1754 GTTDI
+1754 GTMDT

-1775 LFAKKIAELRDAF
+1775 LFAKKITELRDAF
-1788 TPKFEH
+1788 TPNFKH

-1800 IPKSPVLEQMIKKIS
+1800 IPKSPVLEQVINKIA
-1815 PELIKDL
+1815 PEIVKDL

-1887 ENKEGEA
+1887 GNKEGEA

-1912 KNSLSPT
+1912 KNSLSPA

-1942 YTFKVP
+1942 YSFKVP
-1948 KRPSGDYTKITT
+1948 KRDGGDYTKTT
-1960 VGHALKATYY
+1960 TLGHALKATYY
-1970 SILKTPLINALDKMY
+1970 SILKSPLINALDKMY
-1985 PGMSGINDLI
+1985 PGMSFINDLI
-1995 NTAVNSRLEAQNELY
+1995 NTAVNSRLEAQSELY

-2028 KEDKELWKEVEKEL
+2028 QEDKELWKEVEKEL

-2089 GTFRFVSKTLNGK
+2089 SSFKYVSKTLNGK

-2147 SVSSKNAKEANQTF
+2147 SVSSKNAKEANQVF
-2161 NRVAYKD
+2161 NRVAYED

-2182 KGTEVYSTPK
+2182 RGTEVYSMPK
-2192 KRGKPVEGLGDRLEL
+2192 KRGKPIEGLGDRLEL
-2207 AHYVSMFNKI
+2207 AHYVAVFNKI
-2217 LLKNASV
+2217 LLQNASV
-2224 NYDNIQNGIEG
+2224 NYDNIQNGIKG

-2246 VKELKNLMATFNY
+2246 VEELKNLMATFMYDFEGVVDSDLNT
-2259 YEAGDV
+2259 
-2265 GHNLDEKIPEAIEYF
+2265 KIPEAIEYF
-2280 KSKGKEDVVAKL
+2280 KSKGKDDVVSKL
-2292 ERLNRKVNKPITIE
+2292 ERINRKVNKTPVTE
-2306 NESKEATKK
+2306 KVSKEATKQ

-2323 IREIFSNSDPEVL
+2323 IKEVFSNSDPEVL
-2336 GSYIK
+2336 DSYIK
-2341 QATKTLEQEF
+2341 QATK
-2351 STDYNE
+2351 D
-2357 YANVNNINKMSID
+2357 
-2370 LLNLFSSGQVDN
+2370 
-2382 VEQFMREVIYNFDI
+2382 
-2396 DLVFQELPFKDSEQ
+2396 
-2410 AYEKPAVVRQAEKV
+2410 
-2424 LDNSVDALIEA
+2424 
-2435 VHSDIFSP
+2435 
-2443 DSPNYSAVGKYL
+2443 
-2455 LKKETQRVIKDEF
+2455 
-2468 DESIRLF
+2468 
-2475 KEPFIDLAFKLPILF
+2475 
-2490 AKYKENQ
+2490 
-2497 EKLKEIVGDLKTE
+2497 
-2510 AKKVIEKTKNKPNTL
+2510 TL

-2567 VYDEEHSKHLDN
+2567 VYDEEHSKHLDK
-2579 VLKEVV
+2579 VLREVV

-2664 AIHRQAI
+2664 AIHKQAI

-2684 TGSLEEDM
+2684 TGNLEEDM

-2726 LKSIEFIQRENK
+2726 LKSIEFTQRENK
-2738 KEGMNLFERMVEG
+2738 KESMNLFERMVEG
-2751 VKDLMAN
+2751 IKDLMAN

-2786 ANNKVKATK
+2786 ANNKVKAAK
-2795 AQRISTVGALIK
+2795 AQRISAVGALIK

-2819 KVDNF
+2819 KVEEF
-2824 IKYLAK
+2824 IKDLV
-2830 EKLVFDVDMNSKS
+2830 ENKLVLNVDTNP
-2843 FFSRLK
+2843 K
-2849 TIANMQILAVIDP
+2849 TWFGKIKLIAAAQTLGALDP
-2862 ETREVLYKFLDKIQV
+2862 DTRERYYKLLDRLNI
-2877 AKYGGSLQTL
+2877 ARYGDSLQTL
-2887 SQDFHKPNKFG
+2887 SQDFHKPDKFG
-2898 RTVEQFIATSNRID
+2898 RAVEQFIATSNRID

-2961 DVYNMLSSESALEKE
+2961 DIYYMLSSESALENE
-2976 IKTIQGELQEAVKKD
+2976 IKTIRDELQEAVRKD

-3012 LAFYMVTNKVAM
+3012 LAYYIVTNKVAM

-3037 GETKYSVNKVDN
+3037 GETKYSVKKVDS

-3071 TTLRDMIKTERKGV
+3071 ETLRDMIKAERKGV

-3102 LFKNSSFNKVKG
+3102 LFKNSSFNKLKG

-3126 LIARAADADELKTEG
+3126 LIARVADAEELKTEG

-3206 SQEEYEKTLKNTT
+3206 SKEDYEKSLKNTT
-3219 AKHRASLN
+3219 AKHRASLD
-3227 RMFKEIIPPKQDNDI
+3227 RMFKEVIPPKQDGDI

-3257 RYVMSKALKTTAL
+3257 RYVMSKALKTTVL

-3302 AIYEYWEENQDKKKL
+3302 AIYEYWEENQNKKKL

-3324 KYSANE
+3324 KYSTNE

-3370 DIDISKTKP
+3370 DIDVSKTKP
-3379 MQRIQN
+3379 VQMIQN

-3392 KIGDALVRKLTKVA
+3392 KIGDALVKKLTKVA

-3430 MQGCTPSQAFKDHME
+3430 MQGCTPTQAFKDHME

-3467 KMGEKINEAEYSNLK
+3467 KMGERINEAEYNNLK

-3643 TGLETPFDSSIIT
+3643 TGLETPFDSSVIT
-3656 KNYDVLTSNPVEM
+3656 KNYDVLMSNPVEM

>member
-1 MTLNERMNMLQTKFN
+1 MTLNERMGMLQTKFN
-16 EKNEGIRDDSEMS
+16 EKSKDIYSD
-29 NEEYTRMLVNEA
+29 EYNAYNADYAKMLVEEA
-41 YQSSEQALA
+41 FKPSEQALN
-50 LKQRITDM
+50 LRQHVLDLEQKQLI
-58 ERNQIQSAPN
+58 NASN
-68 PYSPDFMQF
+68 PYIPDL
-77 TRESMAKNRGVN
+77 TSLTTESMLKKGRRVN
-89 SLLEMMNKS
+89 STLKDLQQLS
-98 NERLSKANEFETK
+98 NDITKTNEFEDK
-111 RNIGLARLGL
+111 RKLSLAKLGL
-121 ENFQNQELYQRQ
+121 EGLKNLEEYRKQ
-133 QYEKEKLAKD
+133 QYEKEQATKNLV
-143 LLTQAN
+143 TQAN
-149 INTVDDAVNEFGASL
+149 INTVDDAINGFGASL
-164 LGTENPMNY
+164 ISNEDSMNY
-173 GFWDNVGANTAGFF
+173 GFWDNVKANTAGFL
-187 GTLSKGLATGVKGF
+187 GNLSKGLATGVKGL
-201 GDAVETGG
+201 GDVVETSG
-209 RVLSRALS
+209 RLASRALP
-217 WSEDDPNLHRPEDG
+217 WNEDDPTLHRPEDG
-231 EGFVANMKMLG
+231 ESFVANMKALG

-256 QLTKPFQEALN
+256 QLTKPFQEAFN
-267 WGGNKLLEIKR
+267 WRGNKLLETKR
-278 DMRAESLNTLEDL
+278 DMRAESINTLEDL
-291 KRQWDQGGILSIEA
+291 KRQWDQGGILPIEA

-347 AEEMAIDRREA
+347 ASEMALDRREA
-358 EARMNGLPTTGLY
+358 EARMSGLPTNGLY

-440 TGFKSAAENA
+440 NGFKNAAENA
-450 WSLNKLNPFIRKA
+450 WSLNRLNPFIRKA

-472 FGGLAKH
+472 FKGLAKH

-547 IGGTAGV
+547 LGGTAGV

-564 FTKDSVDNAKHI
+564 FARDSVDNAKHI

-589 AGMSDVKATTRTDSR
+589 AGMSDVKATTTTDTR
-604 TPEVQ
+604 TPEIQ
-609 SALDTIEKYTE
+609 SALDLIEQHVENNQPITE
-620 DIEDMNDTK
+620 AETDSLSN
-629 VKEISEALS
+629 ALG

-649 SENTQ
+649 SPNAQ
-654 EVIRNTVNKTLEL
+654 EVIRNTFNKALDLRTSKSKEEFASRFNTMSSLE
-667 RDIADTQERIN
+667 RTIISRQ
-678 RFKTFSALEK
+678 
-688 VIMSK
+688 
-693 HLGNTDFIE
+693 HLSDPKFIE
-702 KFIKGESST
+702 QFIKGDSST
-711 YGTSNSRINNAG
+711 YGTSNSRVNNAG
-723 DDVTEKNYKKFLN
+723 DDVTEKNYKKFLD
-736 LVKTVEESGVLFTK
+736 LVKTVEESGVLFTRN
-750 SQANAVRLMASEV
+750 QANAVRLMASEV

-776 SNTSNDVFMFGRT
+776 SNTSNDVFMFGKT

-812 EAIVNIKNRL
+812 ETVANIKNRL
-822 NSFKVSH
+822 NTFKVSH

-843 FKDTDGDVITVS
+843 FKDTDGETITVS
-855 IPKLNPSGTIQKTQG
+855 IPKLTPNGTIQKIQG
-870 QVNKKDV
+870 QVNKKDN

-938 IVKKPSPDEKKQE
+938 IVKKPSSDEKKQE

-964 AQPTKNKK
+964 AQPTKNKE

-991 SKPNITSDTQVEQEK
+991 SKPSVTSDTQVEQEK

-1011 LVNSSKEVKNKEK
+1011 LVSTSKEVKSEEK
-1024 PTVENSNIVIGRNV
+1024 PIVEKSNIVIGKNV

-1047 GKGLYTLRVYTSSDS
+1047 GKGLYTLRIYTSSDS
-1062 GTDTISTLD
+1062 GTDTIPTLD

-1108 KHNDIEPSRRE
+1108 KHNDVEPSRRE
-1119 WIREQISKGNLDNV
+1119 WIREQISDGNLDNV
-1133 PLIYYTNTPINHA
+1133 PLIYYTDTPVNHA

-1154 DRKQLGLDAK
+1154 DRKALGLD
-1164 ETEEVYEEETDS
+1164 TEEVYEEETALDE
-1176 DKNYTPILEYILPD
+1176 NYTPILENILPE
-1190 EEIAEAVRQKENINS
+1190 EEIAGAVRQQAKIDTKEADEI
-1205 EGIVKLHE
+1205 IKLHE
-1213 YFRDAINPEGRFQE
+1213 YFKDVVNPEGRFQA
-1227 KFDEGREALKKFFG
+1227 KFNKGKEALQKFFG

-1249 KLRNIIPMQDTDHN
+1249 KLRNIIPMQDSDHN

-1312 ETREAIQKLFGIDEV
+1312 ETREAIQKLFGVDEV
-1327 PQHIVK
+1327 PQHIIK

-1339 FESSVLED
+1339 FESSILENL
-1347 IGHKVLND
+1347 GHKVLND
-1355 LGVKPLEDKISSEQ
+1355 LGIKPLEDKISQEQ
-1369 LSLIEQELGLYGVRL
+1369 LSLVEQEVGLYGVRL

-1391 TQHSFNRSEIDS
+1391 TQHSFSRSEIDPN
-1403 KAENAEA
+1403 AENTEA
-1410 VITYYKLGKKKIKED
+1410 NITYYKLGRKKIRED

-1430 KESNIYK
+1430 KDSNIYK
-1437 DFLELADTLKADD
+1437 EFLELADALKTEDV
-1450 IVVSSYLTEAPEKNF
+1450 VVSSYLTEAPEKNF
-1465 NRRTYI
+1465 KHRTYI

-1495 VPLAKEKLAELINN
+1495 VSLAKEKLAELINN
-1509 ASFVRILKKAL
+1509 ASFIKILKKAL
-1520 GYKLIGNNEDNSN
+1520 GYKPIVNNEGNDN
-1533 YTDPNYVIP
+1533 YTDTNYILP

-1652 LISKMLKM
+1652 LVSKMLKM
-1660 DEQARLDRVINIL
+1660 DEQARLDRVLDIL

-1727 NGLILKT
+1727 NGLILKS
-1734 MQYASSPEIVDNLAA
+1734 MQYASSPDVVDNLAA

-1754 GTTDI
+1754 GTTDTT
-1759 ARIND
+1759 RIND

-1775 LFAKKIAELRDAF
+1775 LFAKKITELKDRFVPDF
-1788 TPKFEH
+1788 GL

-1800 IPKSPVLEQMIKKIS
+1800 TPESKVFEQVINKITS
-1815 PELIKDL
+1815 ELTRDL

-1887 ENKEGEA
+1887 GNKEGEA

-1929 KALVSEKGIMEYK
+1929 KALVSDKGIMEYK

-1948 KRPSGDYTKITT
+1948 KKNGGEYTKTT
-1960 VGHALKATYY
+1960 TLGHALKAIYY
-1970 SILKTPLINALDKMY
+1970 SILKNPLIGALDSMY

-2010 AKKKQEKL
+2010 AKKKQEELDKTG
-2018 AKDNKKTLTI
+2018 KKTLTI
-2028 KEDKELWKEVEKEL
+2028 EEDKEVWKEVEKVL

-2089 GTFRFVSKTLNGK
+2089 SSFKYVSKTLNGK
-2102 EKQRSDVGASANV
+2102 EKQRTDVGASANV

-2122 GVAMANTLNDE
+2122 GVAMANTLNNK
-2133 ATKNMGLLP
+2133 ATKDMGLLP

-2147 SVSSKNAKEANQTF
+2147 SVSSKNAKEANQVF
-2161 NRVAYKD
+2161 NRVSYED

-2182 KGTEVYSTPK
+2182 RGTEVYSVPTK
-2192 KRGKPVEGLGDRLEL
+2192 WGRQVEHLGDNLEK
-2207 AHYVSMFNKI
+2207 AHYVAMFNKI
-2217 LLKNASV
+2217 LLQNASV

-2246 VKELKNLMATFNY
+2246 VEELKNLMATFNY
-2259 YEAGDV
+2259 YGDSESL
-2265 GHNLDEKIPEAIEYF
+2265 HDLDEKLPKAIEYF
-2280 KSKGKEDVVAKL
+2280 KSKGKDDVVAKL
-2292 ERLNRKVNKPITIE
+2292 ERINRKVNKTTVTE
-2306 NESKEATKK
+2306 KVSKEATKQ
-2315 DLDNATKE
+2315 DLDDATKE
-2323 IREIFSNSDPEVL
+2323 IKEIFSNSDPEVL
-2336 GSYIK
+2336 DSYIE
-2341 QATKTLEQEF
+2341 QATK
-2351 STDYNE
+2351 D
-2357 YANVNNINKMSID
+2357 
-2370 LLNLFSSGQVDN
+2370 
-2382 VEQFMREVIYNFDI
+2382 
-2396 DLVFQELPFKDSEQ
+2396 
-2410 AYEKPAVVRQAEKV
+2410 
-2424 LDNSVDALIEA
+2424 
-2435 VHSDIFSP
+2435 
-2443 DSPNYSAVGKYL
+2443 
-2455 LKKETQRVIKDEF
+2455 
-2468 DESIRLF
+2468 
-2475 KEPFIDLAFKLPILF
+2475 
-2490 AKYKENQ
+2490 
-2497 EKLKEIVGDLKTE
+2497 
-2510 AKKVIEKTKNKPNTL
+2510 TL
-2525 GTSNTERTLF
+2525 GTSNTERNLF

-2567 VYDEEHSKHLDN
+2567 VYDKEHSKHLDK

-2599 ENSEANENEGL
+2599 ENSETNENEGL

-2625 TSRVSPSRE
+2625 TLRTSPSRE

-2641 VHAMTVLGLK
+2641 IHAMTVMGLK
-2651 LLGLNSRSGQYLK
+2651 ISGLNSRVGQYLK
-2664 AIHRQAI
+2664 TIHKQAI
-2671 AKLSVEDF
+2671 ARLTVEDF

-2684 TGSLEEDM
+2684 TGSFEEDM
-2692 KLAKRGYDY
+2692 KIAKRDY
-2701 LKNNDERGLSEFI
+2701 NYFKNNDERGLSEFI

-2726 LKSIEFIQRENK
+2726 LKSIEFTQRENRK
-2738 KEGMNLFERMVEG
+2738 QGMNLFERMVEG

-2758 TFNLITKGAGR
+2758 AFNLITKGVGR
-2769 NKTLY
+2769 NKSLY

-2786 ANNKVKATK
+2786 ANNKAKAAK

-2819 KVDNF
+2819 KVEEF
-2824 IKYLAK
+2824 IKDLV
-2830 EKLVFDVDMNSKS
+2830 ENKLVLNVDTNP
-2843 FFSRLK
+2843 K
-2849 TIANMQILAVIDP
+2849 TWFGKIKLIAAAQTLGALDSD
-2862 ETREVLYKFLDKIQV
+2862 TRERYYKLLDRLNI
-2877 AKYGGSLQTL
+2877 ARYGDSLQTL
-2887 SQDFHKPNKFG
+2887 SQDFHKPDKFG

-2912 AAKMVERY
+2912 AAKMVERV
-2920 ATAKALKEGFTK
+2920 AVTKALKEGFKT
-2932 EPTKEESQ
+2932 EPTKEQSQ

-2945 IIDTDLD
+2945 VIDTDLE
-2952 SLMDRYSLD
+2952 SLMDRYTLD
-2961 DVYNMLSSESALEKE
+2961 DVYRIISSETEMNKE
-2976 IKTIQGELQEAVKKD
+2976 IKTLKDELQEAVRAD
-2991 INLAKVPTKEFMTY
+2991 TNLAKVPTKEFMTY
-3005 VDNQSTG
+3005 VENQTNG
-3012 LAFYMVTNKVAM
+3012 LAYYMVTNKVAL
-3024 DGQFLNAENIAKM
+3024 DGQFLNAENIVKM
-3037 GETKYSVNKVDN
+3037 GETKYATNKTSEKTV
-3049 KVIDLID
+3049 DLID
-3056 KLTTL
+3056 KLITL
-3061 KALEMSTGVT
+3061 KALKMSDTVT
-3071 TTLRDMIKTERKGV
+3071 PTLKSMLKNERE
-3085 QGILTFI
+3085 GIQKLLTFI
-3092 KNYKQDSDRK
+3092 GNYKQDADRK

-3114 YRSEKL
+3114 YRPEKL
-3120 DNGTDF
+3120 DNSTDF
-3126 LIARAADADELKTEG
+3126 LIARVADEQELKTEG
-3141 YEPISNILDK
+3141 YEPISEALLK
-3151 DSTDSFSAPRQFY
+3151 DDTDSFSAPRRFY

-3206 SQEEYEKTLKNTT
+3206 SQKDYEKTLKNTT
-3219 AKHRASLN
+3219 AKHKASLAK
-3227 RMFKEIIPPKQDNDI
+3227 MFTQEFTIGAKQDI
-3242 SLLPIIDSTGHFQQF
+3242 SLLPIVDAAGHFQQF
-3257 RYVMSKALKTTAL
+3257 RYVMSKALKTTVL

-3302 AIYEYWEENQDKKKL
+3302 AIYEYWEEHQGKKNL
-3317 TPFVELA
+3317 TPFVELS
-3324 KYSANE
+3324 KYSTNE

-3359 KDMINWLFGFR
+3359 KDMTNWLFGFR
-3370 DIDISKTKP
+3370 DIDVSKTKP
-3379 MQRIQN
+3379 VQMIQN

-3392 KIGDALVRKLTKVA
+3392 KIGDALVKKLTKVA
-3406 KAEVVVKSTK
+3406 KAEVVVKSVK
-3416 TILSNII
+3416 TITSNII

-3430 MQGCTPSQAFKDHME
+3430 MQGCTPSQAFKDHLE

-3467 KMGEKINEAEYSNLK
+3467 KMGERINEAEYNNLK

-3496 GMFSSIVEDVE
+3496 GMFSSIVEDIE
-3507 YNDKQDAFDTKID
+3507 YNDTKDAFDTKID
-3520 KVRNRLP
+3520 KFRDKLP

-3564 KKGLEAQGIKD
+3564 KKGLEAQGIQD

-3623 ILGRKPIQGL
+3623 ILGKKPIQGL
-3633 LGIIANSKLG
+3633 FGILVNSKLG
-3643 TGLETPFDSSIIT
+3643 TGLETPFDSSVIT
-3656 KNYDVLTSNPVEM
+3656 KNYDVLMSNPAEM

>member
-1 MTLNERMNMLQTKFN
+1 MTLNERMKMLRTKFD
-16 EKNEGIRDDSEMS
+16 EKNKDIYADENETS
-29 NEEYTRMLVNEA
+29 NADYARMMVEEA
-41 YQSSEQALA
+41 YRPTEQALN
-50 LKQRITDM
+50 LQQRILDM
-58 ERNQIQSAPN
+58 EQRQLITAPN
-68 PYSPDFMQF
+68 PHTPDMMSL
-77 TRESMAKNRGVN
+77 TMESMLKKGRGVN
-89 SLLEMMNKS
+89 STLKDLQQLS
-98 NERLSKANEFETK
+98 NDMSRADEFENK
-111 RNIGLARLGL
+111 RELGLAKLGL
-121 ENFQNQELYQRQ
+121 ERLRNLGEYQKY
-133 QYEKEKLAKD
+133 QYEKERATKNLV
-143 LLTQAN
+143 TQAN
-149 INTVDDAVNEFGASL
+149 INTVDDAVNGFGASL
-164 LGTENPMNY
+164 LSNEDPMNY
-173 GFWDNVGANTAGFF
+173 GFWNNVGANTVGFL

-201 GDAVETGG
+201 GDVVETSG
-209 RVLSRALS
+209 RLASRALP
-217 WSEDDPNLHRPEDG
+217 WSEDDSSLHRPEDG

-267 WGGNKLLEIKR
+267 WGGNKLLEAKR

-291 KRQWDQGGILSIEA
+291 KRLWNRDEILPIEA

-331 GWGAK
+331 GLGAK
-336 AAAFAGVATSK
+336 AVALAGIATSK
-347 AEEMAIDRREA
+347 AGEMALDRREA
-358 EARMNGLPTTGLY
+358 EARMNGLSTSNLY

-386 ALGYAGLNYLEING
+386 ALGYAGLNYVEING

-440 TGFKSAAENA
+440 TGFKNAAENA

-479 IGKQAVKGAV
+479 IGKQAVKGTI
-489 GLAGKAAVR
+489 GLAGKAVVR

-589 AGMSDVKATTRTDSR
+589 AGMSDVKATTRTDNR

-620 DIEDMNDTK
+620 DLEDVNNAK
-629 VKEISEALS
+629 VKEIAEALS

-654 EVIRNTVNKTLEL
+654 EVIRNTVNKSLEL
-667 RDIADTQERIN
+667 KNAANNQERIA

-688 VIMSK
+688 VIMSN
-693 HLGNTDFIE
+693 HLGDPKFIE
-702 KFIKGESST
+702 QFIKGDSST
-711 YGTSNSRINNAG
+711 YGTSNSRVNNAG
-723 DDVTEKNYKKFLN
+723 DDVTEKNYKKFLD

-763 KNNILRGYSNEGV
+763 KNNILRGYSNEGI

-870 QVNKKDV
+870 QVNKKDF

-882 FHIHRQANKNKF
+882 FHIHRQAVKNKF
-894 LQSIDS
+894 IQSIDS

-914 LANERLGTATTTK
+914 LADERLGTATRAK
-927 AETKQEVKDEP
+927 PEPKQEPKQEVKDEP
-938 IVKKPSPDEKKQE
+938 IVKKPSSDEKEHE
-951 EVVST
+951 EKVTST

-964 AQPTKNKK
+964 VQPTESKETK
-972 TEVNKDTETDEVPF
+972 VNKDVEVSEVPF
-986 EEDEI
+986 EEDDTSFEI
-991 SKPNITSDTQVEQEK
+991 QEHPDGGYRERTIENVRRSDVTIAFAQNFNTPGEILTRNTAKSEYKPYLAIDIDKNGEIDVESAVRTIVPFLKQHKARNINIAGNAINHMSQTTQEK
-1006 TDKDS
+1006 LDEAIYKTLEGVNEKYILKSVRSGGQTGVDEAGAKAGRNLNIKTTVLAPKGYLFIGGSGKEAFEARFNEKVDESNASTKQEKGSKDS
-1011 LVNSSKEVKNKEK
+1011 LTTEHRETKNEEEVKKEQ
-1024 PTVENSNIVIGRNV
+1024 SNVVVGKNV
-1038 EEAKKLAKE
+1038 GEAEEIKE
-1047 GKGLYTLRVYTSSDS
+1047 IDEEE
-1062 GTDTISTLD
+1062 DLD
-1071 KDHHFGNPF
+1071 KH
-1080 LSTRNFG
+1080 
-1087 SKGVGN
+1087 
-1093 DAEVSQ
+1093 
-1099 MYYDWLTTD
+1099 
-1108 KHNDIEPSRRE
+1108 
-1119 WIREQISKGNLDNV
+1119 
-1133 PLIYYTNTPINHA
+1133 
-1146 KMLDKIVR
+1146 
-1154 DRKQLGLDAK
+1154 
-1164 ETEEVYEEETDS
+1164 
-1176 DKNYTPILEYILPD
+1176 YTPVLEYILPD
-1190 EEIAEAVRQKENINS
+1190 EEVAEAVRQKENINS

-1312 ETREAIQKLFGIDEV
+1312 ETREAIQELFGVDEV
-1327 PQHIVK
+1327 PQHIIK

-1355 LGVKPLEDKISSEQ
+1355 LGIKPLEDKISQEQ

-1403 KAENAEA
+1403 KAENGEA

-1430 KESNIYK
+1430 KDSNIYK
-1437 DFLELADTLKADD
+1437 DFLELADALKADD
-1450 IVVSSYLTEAPEKNF
+1450 IAVSSYLTEAPEKNF

-1486 LNTIEQTPY
+1486 LNTIEQTPF
-1495 VPLAKEKLAELINN
+1495 VPLAKEKLTSLMNN
-1509 ASFVRILKKAL
+1509 ASFIKILKKAL
-1520 GYKLIGNNEDNSN
+1520 GYKHIANNEANDN
-1533 YTDPNYVIP
+1533 YTDSNYVLP
-1542 SELDS
+1542 SDLDS

-1652 LISKMLKM
+1652 LVSKMLKM
-1660 DEQARLDRVINIL
+1660 DEQARLDRVIDIL

-1688 ENPSHAIMGLFAIND
+1688 ENPSHAIMALFAIDD
-1703 LANAIAENKD
+1703 LAKAIAENKD

-1727 NGLILKT
+1727 NGLILKS
-1734 MQYASSPEIVDNLAA
+1734 MQYASSPDVVDNLAA

-1754 GTTDI
+1754 GTTNT

-1775 LFAKKIAELRDAF
+1775 LFAKKITELRDNFA
-1788 TPKFEH
+1788 PNFEH

-1800 IPKSPVLEQMIKKIS
+1800 IPKSEVLEQMINKIS

-1887 ENKEGEA
+1887 GNKEGEA

-1929 KALVSEKGIMEYK
+1929 KALVSEKGIMEYR

-1948 KRPSGDYTKITT
+1948 KRDGGDYTKTT
-1960 VGHALKATYY
+1960 TLGHALKATYY
-1970 SILKTPLINALDKMY
+1970 SILKSPLINALDKMY
-1985 PGMSGINDLI
+1985 PGMSFINDLI

-2028 KEDKELWKEVEKEL
+2028 KEDKELWKEIEKEL

-2068 VINPNFSQTL
+2068 VINPNFSQIL

-2089 GTFRFVSKTLNGK
+2089 SSFKYVSKTLNGK

-2133 ATKNMGLLP
+2133 ATKDMGLLP

-2147 SVSSKNAKEANQTF
+2147 SVSSKNATEANQVF
-2161 NRVAYKD
+2161 NRVAYED

-2182 KGTEVYSTPK
+2182 RGTEAYSTPK
-2192 KRGKPVEGLGDRLEL
+2192 KRGKPVEGLGNRLEL
-2207 AHYVSMFNKI
+2207 AHYVSAFNKI
-2217 LLKNASV
+2217 LLQNASV

-2246 VKELKNLMATFNY
+2246 VEELKNLMATFMYDFEGVVDSDLNI
-2259 YEAGDV
+2259 
-2265 GHNLDEKIPEAIEYF
+2265 KIPEAIEYF
-2280 KSKGKEDVVAKL
+2280 KSKGKDDVVSKL
-2292 ERLNRKVNKPITIE
+2292 ERINRKVNKTSVTE
-2306 NESKEATKK
+2306 KVSKEATKQ

-2323 IREIFSNSDPEVL
+2323 IKEVFSNSDPEVL
-2336 GSYIK
+2336 DSYIE
-2341 QATKTLEQEF
+2341 QATK
-2351 STDYNE
+2351 D
-2357 YANVNNINKMSID
+2357 
-2370 LLNLFSSGQVDN
+2370 
-2382 VEQFMREVIYNFDI
+2382 
-2396 DLVFQELPFKDSEQ
+2396 
-2410 AYEKPAVVRQAEKV
+2410 
-2424 LDNSVDALIEA
+2424 
-2435 VHSDIFSP
+2435 
-2443 DSPNYSAVGKYL
+2443 
-2455 LKKETQRVIKDEF
+2455 
-2468 DESIRLF
+2468 
-2475 KEPFIDLAFKLPILF
+2475 
-2490 AKYKENQ
+2490 
-2497 EKLKEIVGDLKTE
+2497 
-2510 AKKVIEKTKNKPNTL
+2510 TL

-2535 RDDEVLIEDFDGNVE
+2535 RDDEVLIEDFDGNIE

-2567 VYDEEHSKHLDN
+2567 VYDEEHSKHLDQ

-2664 AIHRQAI
+2664 AIHKQAI
-2671 AKLSVEDF
+2671 SKLSVEDF

-2726 LKSIEFIQRENK
+2726 LKSIEFTQRENR

-2774 DALLSASMKIAN
+2774 DALLSASIKIAN
-2786 ANNKVKATK
+2786 ANNKVKAAK
-2795 AQRISTVGALIK
+2795 AQRISAVGALIK

-2819 KVDNF
+2819 KVEEF
-2824 IKYLAK
+2824 IKDLV
-2830 EKLVFDVDMNSKS
+2830 ENKLVLNVDTNP
-2843 FFSRLK
+2843 K
-2849 TIANMQILAVIDP
+2849 TWFGKIKLIAAAQTLGALDP
-2862 ETREVLYKFLDKIQV
+2862 DTRERYYKLLDRLNI
-2877 AKYGGSLQTL
+2877 ARYGDSLQTL
-2887 SQDFHKPNKFG
+2887 SQDFHKPDKFG

-2961 DVYNMLSSESALEKE
+2961 DVYDILSSEGALENE
-2976 IKTIQGELQEAVKKD
+2976 IKTIQEELQEAIRKD

-3012 LAFYMVTNKVAM
+3012 LAYYMVTNKVAM

-3037 GETKYSVNKVDN
+3037 GETKYSVNKVDS

-3071 TTLRDMIKTERKGV
+3071 ATLRDMIKTERKGV

-3126 LIARAADADELKTEG
+3126 LIARVADADELKTEG
-3141 YEPISNILDK
+3141 YEPISNVLDK

-3206 SQEEYEKTLKNTT
+3206 SQEEYERTLKNTT
-3219 AKHRASLN
+3219 AKHRASLA
-3227 RMFKEIIPPKQDNDI
+3227 RMFKEIIPPKQDGDI

-3257 RYVMSKALKTTAL
+3257 RYVMSKALKTTTL

-3324 KYSANE
+3324 KYSTNE

-3385 KHFRMAF
+3385 KHFRMAL

-3467 KMGEKINEAEYSNLK
+3467 KMGEKINEAEYTNLK

-3643 TGLETPFDSSIIT
+3643 TGLETPFDSSVIT
-3656 KNYDVLTSNPVEM
+3656 KNYDVLMSNPVEM